1 MALLLSNVLRHHSDC
16 LRGRVDGAQCEKLKD
31 RNMLLN
37 PFDDQPLQ
45 IKAKA
50 AIIYAFLITANL
62 AAWLWALIAFSD
74 RPLLLGTAFLA
85 YMFGLR
91 HAFDADH
98 IAAIDNVV
106 RKLMQDG
113 KSPYSAG
120 FFFSLGH
127 STIVILASVAI
138 AVAAGAMH
146 NKLDAFHNTG
156 GVIGTSVSALFLLV
170 IGIANLFI
178 LKGIWLAFTR
188 ARRGEEIADED
199 LDALLAGRGFIARI
213 FRPVFRVVSRS
224 WHMYPIGFLFG
235 LGFDTATEIGLL
247 GISATQAAQGMSFW
261 MVLIFP
267 ALFTAGMSLMDTTD
281 SVLMTG
287 AYGWAFVNPIRKLW
301 YNLTITAASVVVAL
315 FIGSVEALGLIV
327 DKLGLEGGLWGVI
340 GGLNDNLTNFG
351 FAVVFI
357 FIASWIVSAMIYR
370 AKGFD
375 NLQVR

>member
-1 MALLLSNVLRHHSDC
+1 
-16 LRGRVDGAQCEKLKD
+16 
-31 RNMLLN
+31 MLPK
-37 PFDDQPLQ
+37 PFDDQPSQ
-45 IKAKA
+45 IKSKT
-50 AIIYAFLITANL
+50 AITYAFLIAANI
-62 AAWLWALIAFSD
+62 AAWTWALISFVD
-74 RPLLLGTAFLA
+74 RPVLLGTAFLA

-113 KSPYSAG
+113 KAPYSAG

-127 STIVILASVAI
+127 STIVILASIAI
-138 AVAAGAMH
+138 AATAMAMQG
-146 NKLDAFHNTG
+146 KLDAFHTIG

-178 LKGIWLAFTR
+178 LKGIWLAFAR
-188 ARRGEEIADED
+188 ARRGEKIIDED
-199 LDALLAGRGFIARI
+199 LDDLLAGRGLIARI

-261 MVLIFP
+261 AILVFP

-281 SVLMTG
+281 SVLITG
-287 AYGWAFVNPIRKLW
+287 AYGWAFINPIRKLW
-301 YNLTITAASVVVAL
+301 YNLTITAASVVVAI
-315 FIGSVEALGLIV
+315 FIGSIEVFGLIG
-327 DKLGLEGGLWGVI
+327 DKLGLEGGFWGVI
-340 GGLNDNLTNFG
+340 GGLNDNLTSFG
-351 FAVVFI
+351 FAVVGI
-357 FIASWIVSAMIYR
+357 FIASWIVSALIYR
-370 AKGFD
+370 VKGFD
-375 NLQVR
+375 NLQVGQP